1 MPKIHLGN
9 GNNFFSFQNR
19 ELQIMRKLDHC
30 NIVRLRWFFYSS
42 GEKVSNFFLIL
53 CKTVL
58 FFFSGEILNL
68 KILMHHI
75 EMYRPGRCRLCRV
88 FCRTLDLNL
97 AAYVGVRTLIAIMD

>member
-1 MPKIHLGN
+1 MATIF
-9 GNNFFSFQNR
+9 FFSFQNR

-58 FFFSGEILNL
+58 FFFSGEILSL
-68 KILMHHI
+68 KILMHLI
-75 EMYRPGRCRLCRV
+75 EMYRV
-88 FCRTLDLNL
+88 
-97 AAYVGVRTLIAIMD
+97 AAGYVVLFAVRWT